1 MWQQALDDIQR
12 EIGNKLDKMELTPLR
27 DFVNKKLKTLQ
38 DKMKALATMKKDQEA
53 AGTKAK
59 LLRNVNCISCDKDVV
74 MRTEM
79 DPSLMPKPAAL
90 PPTRSMGPY
99 LAYELDALRKQQ
111 KWFCFKKIQNFTILT
126 FL

>member
-1 MWQQALDDIQR
+1 MDDIQR

-27 DFVNKKLKTLQ
+27 DFINKKLRTLQ

-79 DPSLMPKPAAL
+79 DPSLMPKATAL

-111 KWFCFKKIQNFTILT
+111 KRFV
-126 FL
+126 

>member
-1 MWQQALDDIQR
+1 
-12 EIGNKLDKMELTPLR
+12 MELTPLR

-38 DKMKALATMKKDQEA
+38 EKMKALATMKKDQEA

-79 DPSLMPKPAAL
+79 DPSLMPKPVAL

-111 KWFCFKKIQNFTILT
+111 KWCYILNISQIVYNNFFLNTACQVVVIYIILKM
-126 FL
+126 LL